1 LLEYVWFVGK
11 IANCHRAR
19 FCRQYRRMPA
29 GFTVSADYDSSF
41 LQKSTVPYSRSFYV
55 AWSKL
60 LAKIPTETFAMIQII
75 PPNPRIDFS
84 ELNELVNAKTCSL
97 PRPQTLNKIS
107 TPELTHWDKNEIAA
121 LEQISLALANAI
133 IETAKVSVGNQFS
146 VKIRP
151 VCGNFGAYAQVR
163 ISRRGNALTGQR
175 ANEDKE
181 SLVATLI
188 AAIQKGR
195 DGCRPQLIPFRLN
208 SSDSKVSGDIHLF
221 VGIRNKT
228 A

>member
-1 LLEYVWFVGK
+1 
-11 IANCHRAR
+11 
-19 FCRQYRRMPA
+19 
-29 GFTVSADYDSSF
+29 
-41 LQKSTVPYSRSFYV
+41 
-55 AWSKL
+55 
-60 LAKIPTETFAMIQII
+60 MIQII